1 MNLSNQVV
9 LVTGGSRGLGASIVR
24 AFAKQGAKVVV
35 NYFSSEEKAFKLASE
50 FPELLYPI
58 QADVT
63 DEQQVKDMFRKAEK
77 HFGTPITTIIN
88 NALIHFRFD
97 PVARYS
103 PETIS
108 WQNYLQQL
116 EGSVKASLH
125 TLQAGLESMKQA
137 NFGRIITIGTNLVD
151 YPVVP
156 YHDYTTG
163 KAALLGFT
171 RNMAAELGQY
181 GITVNMISAGLLR
194 ETDASSATS
203 AEVFGII
210 ESSTPRR
217 KVTTP
222 EDVADTV
229 LFFASD
235 WSRAVT
241 GQTLTV
247 DGGFVMR

>member
-1 MNLSNQVV
+1 MKITDQVV
-9 LVTGGSRGLGASIVR
+9 LVTGGSRGLGAAIAR
-24 AFAKQGAKVVV
+24 AFAKEGARVVV
-35 NYFSSEEKAFKLASE
+35 NYYSSEKKASELASE
-50 FPELLYPI
+50 YPELLFPI

-63 DEQQVKDMFRKAEK
+63 DEQQVKDMFQKAYEY
-77 HFGTPITTIIN
+77 FGTPITTIVN
-88 NALIHFRFD
+88 NALINFRFD
-97 PVARYS
+97 PVARYT
-103 PETIS
+103 PDTITWDS
-108 WQNYLQQL
+108 YLQQL
-116 EGSVKASLH
+116 QGSVKASLH

-181 GITVNMISAGLLR
+181 GITVNMVSAGLLR
-194 ETDASSATS
+194 GTDASSATTE
-203 AEVFGII
+203 EVFGII

-217 KVTTP
+217 QVTTP

-229 LFFASD
+229 LFFASE

-241 GQTLTV
+241 GQSLTV